1 MKVAIL
7 TYGSRGDV
15 EPFVALARGFLQS
28 GHSVRLAAPESFAE
42 FAGSHGIECVP
53 LPGDPDRLVAE
64 MVDEAGPNWARMV
77 MVMSRFILPLAVEVL
92 ERVQRAADGADVI
105 IHSFLMTQ
113 VGHEAALRQGIP
125 DISAQLFP
133 VFAATSAF
141 PGVVFPDLPFGPTY
155 RRLTHTVV
163 NQTFHLGGRFLYS
176 RVRHNRPWLPKL
188 NRWPFGGRP
197 PHNTPILFGF
207 SPCVIPRPGDW
218 PESVQMT
225 GYWFLEPAGG
235 DGVDAALRSFIDAG
249 SPPVYIG
256 FGSMIAGD
264 ANRLAAATVDALE
277 MTGRRAVLASGRG
290 GARRDATRDFVH
302 LVESVPHSW
311 LFPRM
316 SAIVH
321 HGGAGTTGAALR
333 AGVPQ
338 VVVPFT
344 ADQHFWGRR
353 VCSLGVGPSPIPLS
367 RLTARRLSDAIAQAT
382 SDTGLLGRAQLI
394 GRQVAGEDGV
404 GNAVRFVVQHTE
416 AFKASST
423 KFEATRRWEHGWDS

>member
-1 MKVAIL
+1 VKVAIL

-28 GHSVRLAAPESFAE
+28 GHSVQLAAPEAFAE
-42 FAGSHGIECVP
+42 FVGSHGVECVS
-53 LPGDPDRLVAE
+53 LPGDPDRLVAA
-64 MVDEAGPNWARMV
+64 MVDQAGPSWARMV

-92 ERVQRAADGADVI
+92 ERVQHAADGADAV

-113 VGHEAALRQGIP
+113 AGHEVALRQGIP

-133 VFAATSAF
+133 VFAVTSAF
-141 PGVVFPDLPFGPTY
+141 PGVVFPDLPFGPAY
-155 RRLTHTVV
+155 RRLTHIVI

-176 RVRHNRPWLPKL
+176 RVRHDRPWLPKL
-188 NRWPFGGRP
+188 SRWPFAGRP

-225 GYWFLEPAGG
+225 GYWFLEPGG
-235 DGVDAALRSFIDAG
+235 EDGTDAALRRFIDAG
-249 SPPVYIG
+249 PAPVYVG

-264 ANRLAAATVDALE
+264 RDRLATATIDALE
-277 MTGRRAVLASGRG
+277 MTGGRAVMASGQG
-290 GARRDATRDFVH
+290 GVRPAIARDFVH
-302 LVESVPHSW
+302 VIESVPHRW

-321 HGGAGTTGAALR
+321 HGGAGTTGAGFR

-338 VVVPFT
+338 VIVPFT

-353 VCSLGVGPSPIPLS
+353 VRSLGGGPSPIPLS
-367 RLTARRLSDAIAQAT
+367 RLTAQRLSEAIAQAT
-382 SDTGLLGRAQLI
+382 SDSELRARAQKI
-394 GRQVAGEDGV
+394 GRQVAAEDGV
-404 GNAVRFVVQHTE
+404 GTAVRFVVQHTKE
-416 AFKASST
+416 FAASASGAAVKT
-423 KFEATRRWEHGWDS
+423 GRER